1 MQDDRLLNLSYW
13 TELASRRR
21 WLIVGCTVGVF
32 ASATAFSLMR
42 PKLYEATSTLLLSRQ
57 RVQAIDMADL
67 YTKNAQGAR
76 PNELV
81 AAQIEILK
89 STLVIERAVRDME
102 ERGLLHFDQPDEGD
116 KPPLLQRLLIAVHL
130 RQPDPPPTPDARRR
144 GYIRD
149 LLDRM
154 SAGTRGG
161 NAFLAVS
168 VQSRSPEMAAETA
181 NAITSAYLRNT
192 RELMRRS
199 ADDAVEWLSGK
210 LRDQRDKLL
219 ESEERL
225 RSISGANPQSDDMDR
240 LSVQEMSR
248 IQAALLDVRLM
259 MLRAETGGPTAGPG
273 GTGNS
278 AAPGNS
284 SVDDAVNGALRDK
297 VQQELVDTVST
308 LQRLRR
314 TYGENHPDVIA
325 AAEKEKQLR
334 ADLERLETLAP
345 RPRTGEAAQRLTSAD
360 TQALKAQERLLQQQL
375 DGVLQNSSAKG
386 EAAMKYAIAKKEVEI
401 NRSLY
406 NEMLTRLNEI
416 TIAAGLDPGSA
427 ETFESARVPRA
438 PFSPQHTQTIM
449 LGLVGG
455 LLLGFAAAALR
466 DHLDQSLRDP
476 GQANDLLRAPVLG
489 IIPDHRSIVGRP
501 EPRKGT
507 RLYVGH
513 GEETVSAEAYRVLR
527 SHIEG
532 TLTPDE
538 SRILILT
545 SAVAGEGKSTT
556 AANLAAAFAESGRR
570 VLLIDAD
577 FRRPTLRKVLG
588 VELPEDHQ
596 LALVL
601 SGMKAPEKAI
611 IESGVPDLDFIG
623 HRVNGKIPDGS
634 KTTEAFKKLFAW
646 GRDRYDRII
655 VDLPVLM
662 VAPGVTELG
671 RAGGTVLLVHRPGW
685 IPAPVLDQVR
695 QHLAMARTRLLGAI
709 LNGTGTRW
717 AASQYLP
724 VYYHAAYY
732 SRKTEAP

>member
-21 WLIVGCTVGVF
+21 WLIAGCTAGVF
-32 ASATAFSLMR
+32 LSATVFSLMR

-57 RVQAIDMADL
+57 RVQAFDAQDL
-67 YTKNAQGAR
+67 YTKQQTGAR

-89 STLVIERAVRDME
+89 SQPVLERAVRDLE
-102 ERGLLHFDQPDEGD
+102 ARGLLHFDRPDPGD
-116 KPPLLQRLLIAVHL
+116 RAPLTSRILIALHL
-130 RQPDPPPTPDARRR
+130 RAPEPPPTADERRR
-144 GYIRD
+144 GYLRD
-149 LLDRM
+149 LRDRM
-154 SAGTRGG
+154 SAGPRGG

-168 VQSRSPEMAAETA
+168 VQSRSPEMAAEMA
-181 NAITSAYLRNT
+181 NAITDSYLTNT

-199 ADDAVEWLSGK
+199 ADDAVEWLGGK
-210 LRDQRDKLL
+210 LREQRDKLL

-225 RSISGANPQSDDMDR
+225 RSLSGPAPQADEMDR
-240 LSVQEMSR
+240 LTVQEMSR

-259 MLRAETGGPTAGPG
+259 MLRAETGAPASG
-273 GTGNS
+273 GGATPPPRN
-278 AAPGNS
+278 N
-284 SVDDAVNGALRDK
+284 SVDDAVNIALRDK
-297 VQQELVDTVST
+297 VQQELVETVSS
-308 LQRLRR
+308 LSKLRR
-314 TYGENHPDVIA
+314 TYGEQHPDVIA
-325 AAEKEKQLR
+325 AAEKEQQLR
-334 ADLERLETLAP
+334 AELDRLDGLAP
-345 RPRTGEAAQRLTSAD
+345 RRGNDAGGRLTAAD

-375 DGVLQNSSAKG
+375 TQTLQSSSAKG
-386 EAAMKYAIAKKEVEI
+386 EAAMRYAILKKEVEI

-416 TIAAGLDPGSA
+416 TITAGLDPGSA
-427 ETFESARVPRA
+427 EAFENARIPRA
-438 PFSPQHTQTIM
+438 PFSPQHSQTIL
-449 LGLVGG
+449 LGLAGG
-455 LLLGFAAAALR
+455 FLLGLAAAALR
-466 DHLDQSLRDP
+466 DHMDQSLRDP

-489 IIPDHRSIVGRP
+489 IIPDHRAIIGRP

-507 RLYVGH
+507 RMWVGH
-513 GEETVSAEAYRVLR
+513 GEESISAEAYRVLR

-532 TLTPDE
+532 TLTPEE
-538 SRILILT
+538 SRVLILT

-601 SGMKAPEKAI
+601 SGAKPPEKVI
-611 IESGVPDLDFIG
+611 LDSGIPDLDFIG
-623 HRVNGKIPDGS
+623 HRANGKIPDGS
-634 KTTEAFKKLFAW
+634 KTTEQFKKLFAW

-685 IPAPVLDQVR
+685 VPAPVLDSVR
-695 QHLAMARTRLLGAI
+695 QHLAMAKTRLLGAI
-709 LNGTGTRW
+709 LNGTGARW
-717 AASQYLP
+717 ASSQYLP

-732 SRKTEAP
+732 SRKTEGH

>member
-13 TELASRRR
+13 TELVSRRR
-21 WLIVGCTVGVF
+21 WLIAGCTAGVF
-32 ASATAFSLMR
+32 LSATVFSLMR

-57 RVQAIDMADL
+57 RVQAFDAQDL
-67 YTKNAQGAR
+67 YTKQQAGAR

-89 STLVIERAVRDME
+89 SQPVLERAVSDLE
-102 ERGLLHFDQPDEGD
+102 ERGLLHFDRPDPGD
-116 KPPLLQRLLIAVHL
+116 RPPLTSRILIALHL
-130 RQPDPPPTPDARRR
+130 RAPEPPPTPDERRR
-144 GYIRD
+144 GYLRD
-149 LLDRM
+149 LRDRM
-154 SAGTRGG
+154 SAGPRGG

-168 VQSRSPEMAAETA
+168 VQSQSPEMAAEMA
-181 NAITSAYLRNT
+181 NAITGSYLKNT

-199 ADDAVEWLSGK
+199 ADDAVEWLGGK
-210 LRDQRDKLL
+210 LREQRDKLL

-225 RSISGANPQSDDMDR
+225 RSLSGPAPQADDMDR
-240 LSVQEMSR
+240 LTVQEMSR

-259 MLRAETGGPTAGPG
+259 MLRAETGSPPAAGGASSSPA
-273 GTGNS
+273 NS
-278 AAPGNS
+278 T
-284 SVDDAVNGALRDK
+284 VDDAVNGALRDK
-297 VQQELVDTVST
+297 TQQELVETVS
-308 LQRLRR
+308 LLGKLRR
-314 TYGENHPDVIA
+314 NYGEQHPDVIA

-334 ADLERLETLAP
+334 AELERLEAVAP
-345 RPRTGEAAQRLTSAD
+345 RPRSNDPAGRISPAD
-360 TQALKAQERLLQQQL
+360 AQALKAQERLLQQQL
-375 DGVLQNSSAKG
+375 NQTLQSSSAKG
-386 EAAMKYAIAKKEVEI
+386 EAAMRYAILKKEVEI

-427 ETFESARVPRA
+427 EMFENARIPRA
-438 PFSPQHTQTIM
+438 PFSPQHSQTIL
-449 LGLVGG
+449 LGLAAG
-455 LLLGFAAAALR
+455 LVLGLAAAALR
-466 DHLDQSLRDP
+466 DHMDQSLRDP

-489 IIPDHRSIVGRP
+489 IIPDHRAIVGRP

-507 RLYVGH
+507 RMWVGH
-513 GEETVSAEAYRVLR
+513 GEESISAEAYRVLR

-532 TLTPDE
+532 TLSPEE

-596 LALVL
+596 LSLVL
-601 SGMKAPEKAI
+601 AGSKAPEKALLD
-611 IESGVPDLDFIG
+611 SGIPDLDFIG
-623 HRVNGKIPDGS
+623 HRANGKIPDS
-634 KTTEAFKKLFAW
+634 NKTTESFKKLFGWA
-646 GRDRYDRII
+646 RDRYDRIV

-662 VAPGVTELG
+662 VAPGVTELA

-685 IPAPVLDQVR
+685 VPAPVLHSVR
-695 QHLAMARTRLLGAI
+695 EHLSMAHTRLLGAI
-709 LNGTGTRW
+709 LNGTGARW
-717 AASQYLP
+717 ASSQYLP

>member
-1 MQDDRLLNLSYW
+1 
-13 TELASRRR
+13 
-21 WLIVGCTVGVF
+21 
-32 ASATAFSLMR
+32 
-42 PKLYEATSTLLLSRQ
+42 
-57 RVQAIDMADL
+57 
-67 YTKNAQGAR
+67 
-76 PNELV
+76 
-81 AAQIEILK
+81 
-89 STLVIERAVRDME
+89 
-102 ERGLLHFDQPDEGD
+102 
-116 KPPLLQRLLIAVHL
+116 VHL
-130 RQPDPPPTPDARRR
+130 RQPELPPTADARRR
-144 GYIRD
+144 GYVRD
-149 LLDRM
+149 LSDRM
-154 SAGTRGG
+154 SASTRGG

-225 RSISGANPQSDDMDR
+225 RSISGPVPQAEDMDR
-240 LSVQEMSR
+240 LSVQEMGR
-248 IQAALLDVRLM
+248 LQAALLDVRLM
-259 MLRAETGGPTAGPG
+259 MLRAETGGPTPGPG
-273 GTGNS
+273 GTGGTGG
-278 AAPGNS
+278 APAPGNS

-297 VQQELVDTVST
+297 VQQELVDTVAT
-308 LQRLRR
+308 LQKLRR

-325 AAEKEKQLR
+325 AAEREKQLR
-334 ADLERLETLAP
+334 ADLERLEVLAP
-345 RPRTGEAAQRLTSAD
+345 RPRTGAAAQRLTSAD
-360 TQALKAQERLLQQQL
+360 AQALKAQERLLQQQL
-375 DGVLQNSSAKG
+375 DGVLQSSSAKG
-386 EAAMKYAIAKKEVEI
+386 EAVMKYAIARKEVEI

-427 ETFESARVPRA
+427 ETFETARIPRA
-438 PFSPQHTQTIM
+438 PFSPQHTQTIL
-449 LGLVGG
+449 LGLAAG

-513 GEETVSAEAYRVLR
+513 GEESVSAEAYRVLR

-596 LALVL
+596 LANVL

-611 IESGVPDLDFIG
+611 LDSGVPDLDFIG
-623 HRVNGKIPDGS
+623 HRANGKIPDGS

-732 SRKTEAP
+732 SRKSEAP

>member
-21 WLIVGCTVGVF
+21 WLIIGCTVGVF
-32 ASATAFSLMR
+32 ASATVFSLMR

-57 RVQAIDMADL
+57 RVQAIDMQDL
-67 YTKNAQGAR
+67 YTKNTQGTR
-76 PNELV
+76 PNEVV
-81 AAQIEILK
+81 AAQMEILK
-89 STLVIERAVRDME
+89 STSVLERAVRDME

-116 KPPLLQRLLIAVHL
+116 KPPLLHRVLIAVHL
-130 RQPDPPPTPDARRR
+130 RPPEPPPTPDARRR

-149 LLDRM
+149 LADRM

-161 NAFLAVS
+161 NAFMAIS

-181 NAITSAYLRNT
+181 NAITNAYLKNT

-225 RSISGANPQSDDMDR
+225 RSISGPNPQADDMDR

-259 MLRAETGGPTAGPG
+259 MLRAETGGPTPGAG
-273 GTGNS
+273 GTADS
-278 AAPGNS
+278 APANP

-308 LQRLRR
+308 LQKLRR

-334 ADLERLETLAP
+334 ADLQRLEGLAP
-345 RPRTGEAAQRLTSAD
+345 RPRSGGLGQRLTTAD
-360 TQALKAQERLLQQQL
+360 TESLKAQERLLKQQL
-375 DGVLQNSSAKG
+375 DGVLQSSSAKG

-427 ETFESARVPRA
+427 ETFELARIPRA
-438 PFSPQHTQTIM
+438 PFSPQHTQTIL
-449 LGLVGG
+449 LGLAGG
-455 LLLGFAAAALR
+455 LLLGLAAAALR

-507 RLYVGH
+507 RLYVGQ
-513 GEETVSAEAYRVLR
+513 GEESVSAEAYRVLR

-588 VELPEDHQ
+588 VEVPEDHQ
-596 LALVL
+596 LAMVL
-601 SGMKAPEKAI
+601 SGMKAPDKAI
-611 IESGVPDLDFIG
+611 VDSGVPDLDFIG
-623 HRVNGKIPDGS
+623 HRVNGKIPDGQ

-709 LNGTGTRW
+709 LNGTGARW

>member
-21 WLIVGCTVGVF
+21 WLILGCTAGVF
-32 ASATAFSLMR
+32 VSATTFSLMR
-42 PKLYEATSTLLLSRQ
+42 PNLYEATSTLLLSRQ
-57 RVQAIDMADL
+57 RVQAFDAQDL
-67 YTKNAQGAR
+67 YTKQSQAR
-76 PNELV
+76 PNELM
-81 AAQIEILK
+81 AAQMEILR
-89 STLVIERAVRDME
+89 SSAVLERAVKDLE
-102 ERGLLHFDQPDEGD
+102 EKGLLHFDQPDAGD
-116 KPPLLQRLLIAVHL
+116 KPPLVSRILIALHL
-130 RQPDPPPTPDARRR
+130 RSPEPPPTPDARRR
-144 GYIRD
+144 GYLRD
-149 LLDRM
+149 LKDRM

-168 VQSRSPEMAAETA
+168 VTSRNPEMAAEAA
-181 NAITSAYLRNT
+181 NAITNAYLKNT
-192 RELMRRS
+192 RELLRRS
-199 ADDAVEWLSGK
+199 ADDAVEWLGGK
-210 LRDQRDKLL
+210 LREQRDKLL

-225 RSISGANPQSDDMDR
+225 RTLSGPAPQAEDMDR
-240 LSVQEMSR
+240 LTVQEMGR

-259 MLRAETGGPTAGPG
+259 MLRAETGSPATG
-273 GTGNS
+273 GG
-278 AAPGNS
+278 AAPPPANT

-297 VQQELVDTVST
+297 AQQELVDTVST
-308 LQRLRR
+308 LSRLRR
-314 TYGENHPDVIA
+314 TYGENHPDVLA

-334 ADLERLETLAP
+334 ADLDRLEALAP
-345 RPRTGEAAQRLTSAD
+345 RPRGNDLSGRLSAADS
-360 TQALKAQERLLQQQL
+360 QALKAQERLLQQQL
-375 DGVLQNSSAKG
+375 DATLHASSAKG
-386 EAAMKYAIAKKEVEI
+386 EAAMRYAIIKKEVEI

-427 ETFESARVPRA
+427 ETFEAARIPRA
-438 PFSPQHTQTIM
+438 PFSPQHTQTIL
-449 LGLVGG
+449 LGLMGG
-455 LLLGFAAAALR
+455 LLLGLAAAALR
-466 DHLDQSLRDP
+466 DHMDQSLRDP

-489 IIPDHRSIVGRP
+489 IIPDHRSIIGRP

-507 RLYVGH
+507 RMYVGH

-532 TLTPDE
+532 TLTPEE

-596 LALVL
+596 LSLVL
-601 SGMKAPEKAI
+601 SGSKPPEKVI
-611 IESGVPDLDFIG
+611 LDSGIPDLDFIG

-634 KTTEAFKKLFAW
+634 KTTESFKKLFAW

-662 VAPGVTELG
+662 IAPGVTELG

-685 IPAPVLDQVR
+685 VPAPVLDSVR

-709 LNGTGTRW
+709 LNGTGARW
-717 AASQYLP
+717 ASSQYLP

-732 SRKTEAP
+732 SRKTETP

>member
-21 WLIVGCTVGVF
+21 WLILGCTVGVF
-32 ASATAFSLMR
+32 ASATVFSLMR

-57 RVQAIDMADL
+57 RVQAIDMQDL
-67 YTKNAQGAR
+67 YTKNTQGTR
-76 PNELV
+76 PNDV
-81 AAQIEILK
+81 TAAQMEILK
-89 STLVIERAVRDME
+89 STSVLERAVRDME
-102 ERGLLHFDQPDEGD
+102 ERGLVHFDRADEGD
-116 KPPLLQRLLIAVHL
+116 RPPPVQRVLIALHL

-144 GYIRD
+144 GYVRD
-149 LLDRM
+149 LADRM

-181 NAITSAYLRNT
+181 NAITNAYLKNT

-199 ADDAVEWLSGK
+199 ADDAVEWLGGK
-210 LRDQRDKLL
+210 LREQRDKLL
-219 ESEERL
+219 DSEERL
-225 RSISGANPQSDDMDR
+225 RSISGPTPQADDMDR
-240 LSVQEMSR
+240 LTVQEMSR

-259 MLRAETGGPTAGPG
+259 MLRAETGAPTPG
-273 GTGNS
+273 QGGS
-278 AAPGNS
+278 APS
-284 SVDDAVNGALRDK
+284 PSTSVDDAVNIALRDK
-297 VQQELVDTVST
+297 VQQELVETVST
-308 LQRLRR
+308 LQKLRR
-314 TYGENHPDVIA
+314 TYGENHPDVLA
-325 AAEKEKQLR
+325 AAEKEKSLR
-334 ADLERLETLAP
+334 ADLERLDMLAP
-345 RPRTGEAAQRLTSAD
+345 RPRSNDPIGRLSSAD

-375 DGVLQNSSAKG
+375 DATLQSSSAKG
-386 EAAMKYAIAKKEVEI
+386 EVAMKYAIFKKEVEI

-427 ETFESARVPRA
+427 EVFETARIPRA
-438 PFSPQHTQTIM
+438 PFSPQHSQAI
-449 LGLVGG
+449 
-455 LLLGFAAAALR
+455 LLGFAAGLVLGLAAAALR

-501 EPRKGT
+501 APREGT

-596 LALVL
+596 LSLVL
-601 SGMKAPEKAI
+601 SGAKSPDKVI
-611 IESGVPDLDFIG
+611 LDSGVPDLDFIG
-623 HRVNGKIPDGS
+623 HRANGKIPDGS
-634 KTTEAFKKLFAW
+634 KTTEAFKKLFGWA
-646 GRDRYDRII
+646 RDRYDRII

-685 IPAPVLDQVR
+685 IPAPVLDSVR

-717 AASQYLP
+717 ASSQYLP

-732 SRKTEAP
+732 SRKPEAP

>member
-1 MQDDRLLNLSYW
+1 
-13 TELASRRR
+13 
-21 WLIVGCTVGVF
+21 VGCTVGVF
-32 ASATAFSLMR
+32 ASATVFSLMR

-57 RVQAIDMADL
+57 RVQAIDMQDL
-67 YTKNAQGAR
+67 YTKNTPGTR
-76 PNELV
+76 PNEVV

-89 STLVIERAVRDME
+89 STSVLESAVRDLE
-102 ERGLLHFDQPDEGD
+102 QRGLLHFDQPDEGD
-116 KPPLLQRLLIAVHL
+116 RPPLLQRVLIAAHV

-149 LLDRM
+149 LSDRM

-210 LRDQRDKLL
+210 LREQRDKLL
-219 ESEERL
+219 EAEERL
-225 RSISGANPQSDDMDR
+225 RGISGNTPQADEMDR

-259 MLRAETGGPTAGPG
+259 MLRAETGGPTPGPG
-273 GTGNS
+273 GTGAGS
-278 AAPGNS
+278 SPPGNG
-284 SVDDAVNGALRDK
+284 SVDDAVNSALRDK

-314 TYGENHPDVIA
+314 TYGENHPDVLA
-325 AAEKEKQLR
+325 AAEKEKSLR
-334 ADLERLETLAP
+334 ADLERLEALAP
-345 RPRTGEAAQRLTSAD
+345 RPRTGEAANRLSSAD

-375 DGVLQNSSAKG
+375 DGVLHSSSAKG

-427 ETFESARVPRA
+427 ETFETARIPRA
-438 PFSPQHTQTIM
+438 PFSPQHTQTIL
-449 LGLVGG
+449 LGLAAG

-501 EPRKGT
+501 VPRKGT

-611 IESGVPDLDFIG
+611 VDSGVPDLDFIG

-634 KTTEAFKKLFAW
+634 KTTESFKKLFAW

-685 IPAPVLDQVR
+685 VPAPVLDQVR

-709 LNGTGTRW
+709 LNGTGVRW